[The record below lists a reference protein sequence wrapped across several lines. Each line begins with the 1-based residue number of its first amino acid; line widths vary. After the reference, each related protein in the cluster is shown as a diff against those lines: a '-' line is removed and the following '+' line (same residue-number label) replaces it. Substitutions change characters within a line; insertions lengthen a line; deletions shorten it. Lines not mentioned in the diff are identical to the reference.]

1 MEAIRGHRLEALKG
15 YRAGRRSVR
24 IDDRRRICFSWREGN
39 AHDVEIAEYHLKH
52 VFNLAERW
60 GSCRGAKPV
69 RMAARA
75 GLEDGNRPKFRHLFA
90 TRLDKN
96 GGGIVTV
103 KELLGHSGVK
113 VTLRCEYTN
122 RARKW

>member
-1 MEAIRGHRLEALKG
+1 MS
-15 YRAGRRSVR
+15 RRETCAHGGSGL
-24 IDDRRRICFSWREGN
+24 RR
-39 AHDVEIAEYHLKH
+39 
-52 VFNLAERW
+52 
-60 GSCRGAKPV
+60 P
-69 RMAARA
+69 ARA